1 LNNTAL
7 YNDAEVFSESI
18 NFDNNRLFNIYFYKY
33 TNWKNKAF
41 EQLEKNYGKKHS
53 LLISLDIKSYFYSV
67 KFDFNKINVMLNQ
80 DENLES
86 FKVLTKLFAKV
97 YERYAEIIKPYNSA
111 INSINEKEL
120 PLPIGLFS
128 SMLLGNI
135 YLSDFDKKV
144 IATEYYGR
152 YVDDILFVFDADKVD
167 DTSIKSVIN
176 NTMIK
181 SGLLNEMDNNNYTL
195 LDKSNLKVQNSKIKI
210 IHIDPKE
217 SKTIIDVYN
226 KNIKIIPSQ
235 MNVLPDFD
243 LNITDFEESAYIVEN
258 LTQEKKLRD
267 IGNMTI
273 DAFRVSRYLSTLVQ
287 KQKSITYKGEGDYEQ
302 NKNIKEQIEK
312 INKFFIG
319 NQSIEF
325 YSNWLNILYFLMLKG
340 DKNEFKS
347 FCKKIKDNI
356 SNLKFISLDN
366 EINFKRRIGRKT
378 KDALI
383 EHLDICISTALALR
397 YNLLT
402 NLKYQDLTNKLQKS
416 NMFNHYLT
424 SYPLINYI
432 ENGVKPICLATIAL
446 KDIAGFERNLQ
457 DNFKIKWSPRFIK
470 LEELFLYW
478 FIYKF
483 DAGGNNYV
491 TTTPETN
498 RVQEII
504 ERFYQIN
511 NIKSKNIEVNV
522 NSKES
527 YDKYIL
533 QNIKIV
539 DKNKIP
545 RDKLKIAVANIK
557 ISEKDCSDVLK
568 NPWSTLTQE
577 NKKELFKILKQA
589 YGNGKDKVDF
599 LILPE
604 FYLPLKW
611 LNEVI
616 DFSRKSQ
623 IAIITGIQYLTD
635 NQRLKI
641 KDIKML
647 SY

>member
-1 LNNTAL
+1 
-7 YNDAEVFSESI
+7 
-18 NFDNNRLFNIYFYKY
+18 
-33 TNWKNKAF
+33 
-41 EQLEKNYGKKHS
+41 
-53 LLISLDIKSYFYSV
+53 
-67 KFDFNKINVMLNQ
+67 
-80 DENLES
+80 
-86 FKVLTKLFAKV
+86 
-97 YERYAEIIKPYNSA
+97 
-111 INSINEKEL
+111 
-120 PLPIGLFS
+120 
-128 SMLLGNI
+128 
-135 YLSDFDKKV
+135 
-144 IATEYYGR
+144 
-152 YVDDILFVFDADKVD
+152 
-167 DTSIKSVIN
+167 
-176 NTMIK
+176 
-181 SGLLNEMDNNNYTL
+181 
-195 LDKSNLKVQNSKIKI
+195 
-210 IHIDPKE
+210 
-217 SKTIIDVYN
+217 
-226 KNIKIIPSQ
+226 
-235 MNVLPDFD
+235 
-243 LNITDFEESAYIVEN
+243 
-258 LTQEKKLRD
+258 
-267 IGNMTI
+267 
-273 DAFRVSRYLSTLVQ
+273 
-287 KQKSITYKGEGDYEQ
+287 
-302 NKNIKEQIEK
+302 
-312 INKFFIG
+312 
-319 NQSIEF
+319 
-325 YSNWLNILYFLMLKG
+325 MLKG